1 MKVLVVRESAPG
13 ERRVAATP
21 ETVGK
26 LVAAGLEV
34 SIEAGAGAEASF
46 ADAAYREAGAT
57 LVKEHAKALAA
68 ADVVLRVQPP
78 SDADVKAMRKGAV
91 SVGFLQPAANAAA
104 VKALAAR
111 GVTAFSLEMVPRI
124 SRAQSMDALSS
135 QASLAG
141 YKAVVMAAMRLGKY
155 FPMLM
160 SAAGTIAP
168 ARVLVLGAG
177 VAGLQAIATA
187 RRLGAVVE
195 AYDVRPAV
203 REEVKS
209 LGATFLELELE
220 AQEGQGGY
228 AREQSDEFLRKQR
241 ELLTDRVAAADVV
254 ITTAAIPGR
263 KAPVLVTAEMVKGM
277 RPGSVIVDLAA
288 ESGGN
293 VEGTKVGEVVET
305 GGVSIDGTRNVPSTI
320 PVHASQ
326 LYARNVANLLMLMVK
341 DGALNLN
348 LEDEVIKGAMVTH
361 GGEVVN
367 ENARKMMEAKPA

>member
-46 ADAAYREAGAT
+46 ADAAYQAAGAT
-57 LVKEHAKALAA
+57 VVKAHPKALAA

-78 SDADVKAMRKGAV
+78 TDADVKAMRKGAV

-104 VKALAAR
+104 VRALAAR

-293 VEGTKVGEVVET
+293 VEGTKVGEVVEA

-341 DGALNLN
+341 DGALNLD

-367 ENARKMMEAKPA
+367 ENAKKMMEATPA

>member
-21 ETVGK
+21 ETVAK

-46 ADAAYREAGAT
+46 ADAAYVEAGAR
-57 LVKEHAKALAA
+57 VVRERAKALAA

-78 SDADVKAMRKGAV
+78 TAGDVKAMRKGAV

-203 REEVKS
+203 RDEVKS

-241 ELLTDRVAAADVV
+241 ELLTERVAAADVV

-263 KAPVLVTAEMVKGM
+263 KAPVLVTAEMVEGM

-293 VEGTKVGEVVET
+293 VEGTRVGEVVEV

-326 LYARNVANLLMLMVK
+326 LYARNVANLLLLMVK
-341 DGALNLN
+341 DGALNLD

-367 ENARKMMEAKPA
+367 ENAKKMMAAAS

>member
-104 VKALAAR
+104 VKALAAH

-195 AYDVRPAV
+195 AYDVRSAV